1 MTSSQEEY
9 VSETFAKCS
18 LPLFVKLAFDEVF
31 RWKSYSSEDEC
42 VLQATVR
49 AAIASVFEKLE
60 YRHGQLLVSHALS
73 YITQSKNGVSDL
85 EMEDLLSLDDEV
97 LNDVY
102 QYWTPP
108 SRRLPPLLWIRIKTE
123 LGSFIVSR
131 GADGVRVNTWYHLQ
145 FFETARERYLSS
157 AEHVTKISKSISEY
171 FLGTWEGRDKP
182 YVDKNGN
189 QLANRLVAKQPL
201 VFTNSEDSV
210 YNLRK
215 FSELPHALVGARM
228 LECLKGDVLCNYE
241 WLFTKLRAT
250 SFRDVINDFHAA
262 CEVFPDDDELV
273 LVLETLQLST
283 TALSQDP
290 TQLAS
295 QLVGRLLDHLET
307 PGNEDMLNV
316 RRLVLEQA
324 HQPKQT
330 ALVPDRVCLTPP
342 GGPIKHTITA
352 HTSFSSV
359 YLTRDRKRIISA
371 SYDGT
376 LKIFDPRFGHM
387 IRSTEGVREMSKHFI
402 IDITEEYG
410 VTSGRAAIQV
420 WKINTGQ
427 LLYEF
432 PSDINIS
439 PITLLNNDV
448 VALVDGSVEVF
459 NFRTGKRERSFDDPR
474 LVKLFFGFGIFV
486 VSK

>member
-1 MTSSQEEY
+1 M
-9 VSETFAKCS
+9 
-18 LPLFVKLAFDEVF
+18 
-31 RWKSYSSEDEC
+31 
-42 VLQATVR
+42 QATVR
-49 AAIASVFEKLE
+49 AAIASFFEKLE

-73 YITQSKNGVSDL
+73 YITQSKNGFSDL

-250 SFRDVINDFHAA
+250 SFRDVINDFYAA

-330 ALVPDRVCLTPP
+330 ALVPDRLCLTPP
-342 GGPIKHTITA
+342 GGSIKHTITA

-376 LKIFDPRFGHM
+376 LKIFDARFGHM

-410 VTSGRAAIQV
+410 VASVRATIQV

-448 VALVDGSVEVF
+448 VALADGSVEVF
-459 NFRTGKRERSFDDPR
+459 NFRTGKRERSFGDPR
-474 LVKLFFGFGIFV
+474 LVKLFLIWNFCCIKVGANLLPRPFPFV
-486 VSK
+486 SGC